1 MVRPA
6 RLSKS
11 VLALVIMAAG
21 VLVGLPPVGAQGTTT
36 VLLSG
41 LSSPKGLAYAPGNS
55 LLVGQGAFG
64 PPGPLLRHLI
74 DSGDTDEITE
84 PVNVIDVAPGRGFG
98 WALGGDGT
106 LYRFDRRGTLRPVT
120 HIPTYQATDPDP
132 ADVEDFPTE
141 SNPYGLA
148 ALPSGDA
155 LVTDAAGND
164 LLRIT
169 PRGGVTTVAR
179 FDVEMVSTGHLPPD
193 SGLPPQIPAE
203 SVPTGVTVA
212 SDGTVF
218 VGELKGFPF
227 RPGSSKVWRIDPDA
241 EGALCSSSV
250 ADPSCSRAAGGFT
263 AIQDIAVD
271 LDNRT
276 LYVYEF
282 AAGGVMAFEAGFET
296 GEFPPAVLLEV
307 TGANQRT
314 ELVAGEL
321 SQPGG
326 VAVDGSGGVYVTDR
340 VFGEGRLLQIHE

>member
-1 MVRPA
+1 MKRFG

-11 VLALVIMAAG
+11 LLAVLVLGAGALMGFTPVSAAG
-21 VLVGLPPVGAQGTTT
+21 TST

-41 LSSPKGLAYAPGNS
+41 LSSPKGLAAAPGDS

-64 PPGPLLRHLI
+64 PPGPILRHMTET
-74 DSGDTDEITE
+74 GDTVELGGPLSVT
-84 PVNVIDVAPGRGFG
+84 DVAPGRGGG
-98 WALGGDGT
+98 WALSEGT
-106 LYRFDRRGTLRPVT
+106 LYRFDRRGTLTPVAD
-120 HIPTYQATDPDP
+120 IPAYQETDPDP
-132 ADVEDFPTE
+132 EDLEDFPTE

-169 PRGGVTTVAR
+169 PRGQITTVAR
-179 FDVEMVSTGHLPPD
+179 FGVETVSTDHLPPD
-193 SGLPPQIPAE
+193 FGLPPSIPAE

-227 RPGSSKVWRIDPDA
+227 RPGSSKVWSIDPDA
-241 EGALCSSSV
+241 EGAVCSTTV
-250 ADPSCSRAAGGFT
+250 GDPSCSRAAGGFT

-271 LDNRT
+271 LENRT
-276 LYVYEF
+276 LYVYQL
-282 AAGGVMAFEAGFET
+282 AAEGVFAFEAGFES
-296 GEFPPAVLLEV
+296 GDFPPAVLLKV

-326 VAVDGSGGVYVTDR
+326 VAVDGDGDVFVTDG